1 MKKSHLFVLVL
12 MLIIVSCKH
21 KGSSVGKANAGDD
34 STHFFQVSQYVNS
47 QIEEVNKTPYF
58 IYKITITNANKDSV
72 AISTPQF
79 VQLAQPFLKPDI
91 SSPDLKK
98 NYTENIFHDQTTKT
112 FTISYSTTN
121 KELEIQNLDILLE
134 EDGKTV
140 RRIFMRKFFSYPDS
154 SAFEQLS
161 WKASESFQINRVVN
175 TGDNK
180 ENTQQTIVVWNAKS

>member
-1 MKKSHLFVLVL
+1 MKKTSLSFLVL

-21 KGSSVGKANAGDD
+21 KGNSSGQGSAADD
-34 STHFFQVSQYVNS
+34 STHFFQVSQYINS

-58 IYKITITNANKDSV
+58 IYKINIINGNKDST
-72 AISTPQF
+72 AITTPQF
-79 VQLAQPFLKPDI
+79 IQLAQPFLKPDI
-91 SSPDLKK
+91 SSTDLKK

-121 KELEIQNLDILLE
+121 KDLEIQNLDILLE

-175 TGDNK
+175 SADNK

>member
-34 STHFFQVSQYVNS
+34 SMHFFQVSQYVNS